1 VQRKWAVRPDE
12 TGTVSREALY
22 QAFADAA
29 AGLTWRWLPG
39 GRRRPGAHGVPGEM
53 VMTGAL
59 LCWKDRTDAKPQAEV
74 AQAVVPEPPVER
86 VEPPKVVTRD
96 GRGRSR
102 SRPRPASACP
112 PPRPD
117 GDLIDDPLDYDP
129 ADGFDYT
136 KLEAEDIENEPAAH

>member
-29 AGLTWRWLPG
+29 TLLDLAGGCLEVVV
-39 GRRRPGAHGVPGEM
+39 GRAPTNVPGEM

-59 LCWKDRTDAKPQAEV
+59 LCWKDRTDARPQAEV
-74 AQAVVPEPPVER
+74 AQAIVPDHPERVAKMDRVTETLMNGEQEAGAYDEIRVEAGSMVPE
-86 VEPPKVVTRD
+86 
-96 GRGRSR
+96 
-102 SRPRPASACP
+102 
-112 PPRPD
+112 D
-117 GDLIDDPLDYDP
+117 GDLIDP

-136 KLEAEDIENEPAAH
+136 KLEAEDIENEPAAT

>member
-29 AGLTWRWLPG
+29 TLLDLAGGCLEVVV
-39 GRRRPGAHGVPGEM
+39 GRAPTNVPGEM

-74 AQAVVPEPPVER
+74 AQAVVPAPPVEF
-86 VEPPKVVTRD
+86 EPPKVVNTET
-96 GRGRSR
+96 GEEFQVTATPGVGMSY
-102 SRPRPASACP
+102 PLEQ
-112 PPRPD
+112 PD
-117 GDLIDDPLDYDP
+117 GDLIDP
-129 ADGFDYT
+129 ADGFDYA
-136 KLEAEDIENEPAAH
+136 KLEAEDIENEPATT

>member
-29 AGLTWRWLPG
+29 TLLDLAGGCLEVVV
-39 GRRRPGAHGVPGEM
+39 GRAPTNVPGEM

-74 AQAVVPEPPVER
+74 AQAVVPAPPVEF
-86 VEPPKVVTRD
+86 EPPKVVNTET
-96 GRGRSR
+96 GEEFQVTATPGVGMSY
-102 SRPRPASACP
+102 PLEP
-112 PPRPD
+112 PE
-117 GDLIDDPLDYDP
+117 DDPLIDP

-136 KLEAEDIENEPAAH
+136 KLEAEDVENEPAAH

>member
-29 AGLTWRWLPG
+29 TLLDLAGGCLEVVV
-39 GRRRPGAHGVPGEM
+39 GRAPTNVPGEM

-59 LCWKDRTDAKPQAEV
+59 LCWKDRTDARPQPEV
-74 AQAVVPEPPVER
+74 AQAVVPVAFRPDGEVVATVDERKFARDVAEAEFARDVEAA
-86 VEPPKVVTRD
+86 PD
-96 GRGRSR
+96 S
-102 SRPRPASACP
+102 
-112 PPRPD
+112 PD
-117 GDLIDDPLDYDP
+117 GDLIDP